1 MAACMAQRCPNK
13 APAPAQQS
21 SESKQASLN
30 QEEDETCQG
39 LQHRA
44 MNKLADLEQKKAG
57 TLARAMAICT
67 LISQLAAY
75 QSQTVVW
82 ILDSQ
87 PAGVSVA
94 QHQKLGKAPHSDE
107 IAALKDNCLFTVFIV
122 EAQVAGQQVL
132 VAPDFGANCIEVIN

>member
-21 SESKQASLN
+21 SESTQASLN
-30 QEEDETCQG
+30 QEDETCQG